1 VRNLPYGERDDERGL
16 REGYILHSHIEAR
29 HLRVAELKWWNNKNF
44 LVGKKLDFWT
54 EFNSYG
60 RSEIVYKADVPIHLR
75 LSSET
80 SRETRSILFRP
91 CPSLKSQL
99 RSQLTSQPRRKI
111 QILLQVLTAEPTV
124 EPPTQAPTV
133 PPSKNPCLLSKWAA
147 NLMLAKEPKT
157 SSTGKPKT
165 CRIQLWAL
173 QIGARNTVLT
183 CLSSVPL
190 SKDSMEAPY
199 L

>member
-1 VRNLPYGERDDERGL
+1 VRNLPYGECDDERGP
-16 REGYILHSHIEAR
+16 REGYIWHSHIEAR
-29 HLRVAELKWWNNKNF
+29 HLRVAELKWWNNKNV

-60 RSEIVYKADVPIHLR
+60 RSEIVYKADIPIHLR

-99 RSQLTSQPRRKI
+99 RSQLTSQPTSQPRRKI
-111 QILLQVLTAEPTV
+111 QILVRVLTAGPTV

-133 PPSKNPCLLSKWAA
+133 PPSKNPCLLSKWPA
-147 NLMLAKEPKT
+147 NLMLAKEPKDV
-157 SSTGKPKT
+157 
-165 CRIQLWAL
+165 I
-173 QIGARNTVLT
+173 N
-183 CLSSVPL
+183 
-190 SKDSMEAPY
+190 
-199 L
+199 